1 MFTRM
6 VVGVDGSRLSEAAA
20 QAALSLAVQGHAQ
33 VHLVSVVEELPR
45 YISAREEVAREET
58 EARQYFTACHQ
69 RLLREAERKS
79 VALTIQIVVGHEVQ
93 QLLSAATSLK
103 ADLLVIGH
111 AGHSAVSGTGLGSTA
126 SQLLRHAPCSVLIVR
141 TQVQAPQL
149 ARLAVALDGSPLGWE
164 AYAVSL
170 DLAHATRHSLQV
182 VSVAEGRA
190 GASASEAALQARAA
204 EPSHT
209 WVTFLLGVQA
219 RAAASA
225 ATAGVAVDIK
235 AQTGSAREALV
246 AAAREAGADLLILG
260 ATGHEYPWSQ
270 TVGATAMKVAED
282 APCSVLIVRP
292 PRSRAV
298 VRDVMTPA
306 SVVAQLETPLS
317 EMLSALLDDRARLIP
332 VVSSEEAVRGVITL
346 SHLLRQLDPALAE
359 RLTQADSA
367 AQVQTHL
374 EQALEGRTARERML
388 TNPYVL
394 QMEVP
399 LSVAGRYLTT
409 HGVTRV
415 PVVDAAQHLVGIL
428 SEHEVV
434 TALMGSTNQPTAT
447 PQHTETSAVTSST
460 QGLTAGML
468 ADQTTPRLAES
479 ASADEVVH
487 VLESS
492 PGRLAL
498 VVGDAGRLRG
508 LIDERVLLQRALVG
522 KSRGLTGALQ
532 RFFSTAQTNP
542 PTQHHPGEPLTAAA
556 LIRPGVPIVSAE
568 MPVRQ
573 ALAHLITSQNSD
585 VGVVITAEN
594 QPVGVLWR
602 RAALRA
608 LLRG

>member
-1 MFTRM
+1 MLTRL

-20 QAALSLAVQGHAQ
+20 QAALSLAVQSHAL
-33 VHLVSVVEELPR
+33 VHLISVVEELPR

-58 EARQYFTACHQ
+58 EARHYFTTCHQ
-69 RLLREAERKS
+69 RLQREAERKGVS
-79 VALTIQIVVGHEVQ
+79 FTTQIVVGHEVQ

-126 SQLLRHAPCSVLIVR
+126 SQLLRHAPCSVLIAR
-141 TQVQAPQL
+141 TQMQVTQL
-149 ARLAVALDGSPLGWE
+149 SRLVVALDGSPLGWE
-164 AYAVSL
+164 AYAVAL
-170 DLAHATRHSLQV
+170 DLAHGTRHPLQV

-190 GASASEAALQARAA
+190 GASEAALQARAA
-204 EPSHT
+204 EPSHS
-209 WVTFLLGVQA
+209 WVTFLLGAQA

-235 AQTGSAREALV
+235 MQTGSAREALV
-246 AAAREAGADLLILG
+246 TAAREAGADVLILG
-260 ATGHEYPWSQ
+260 ATGHDYPWSQ

-292 PRSRAV
+292 SRSGAI

-332 VVSSEEAVRGVITL
+332 VVSPEGTVRGVMTL
-346 SHLLRQLDPALAE
+346 SQLLRQLDPALAE
-359 RLTQADSA
+359 RLTQTDSA
-367 AQVQTHL
+367 AQIRTHL

-388 TNPYVL
+388 SNPHVL
-394 QMEVP
+394 QIEVP
-399 LSVAGRYLTT
+399 LTVAGRYLTT
-409 HGVTRV
+409 QGVTRV
-415 PVVDAAQHLVGIL
+415 PVVDAAGHLVGIL

-434 TALMGSTNQPTAT
+434 AALIGFSKQSTVMPQIAERPAAT
-447 PQHTETSAVTSST
+447 MSM

-468 ADQTTPRLAES
+468 ADQTTPRLVES
-479 ASADEVVH
+479 ASADEVVS
-487 VLESS
+487 VLQAS

-532 RFFSTAQTNP
+532 RFLSVAQTNP
-542 PTQHHPGEPLTAAA
+542 PTPYHPGEPLTAAA
-556 LIRPGVPIVSAE
+556 LIRPGVPVVPVE
-568 MPVRQ
+568 MPVSQ

-585 VGVVITAEN
+585 VGVVVTHEN
-594 QPVGVLWR
+594 QPIGVLWR
-602 RAALRA
+602 RAALQA

>member
-1 MFTRM
+1 MLTRM
-6 VVGVDGSRLSEAAA
+6 VVGVDGSRISEAAA
-20 QAALSLAVQGHAQ
+20 QAALSLAVQSHAQ
-33 VHLVSVVEELPR
+33 VYLISVVEELPR
-45 YISAREEVAREET
+45 YISAREEVAREEA
-58 EARQYFTACHQ
+58 EARHYFTACHQ
-69 RLLREAERKS
+69 RLQQEAERKG
-79 VALTIQIVVGHEVQ
+79 VTLTNQIVVGHEVQ
-93 QLLSAATSLK
+93 QLLNAATSLK

-126 SQLLRHAPCSVLIVR
+126 SQLLRHAPCSVLIAR
-141 TQVQAPQL
+141 TQAQTPQL

-164 AYAVSL
+164 AYAVAL
-170 DLAHATRHSLQV
+170 DLAQGTRHPLHM

-204 EPSHT
+204 EPSHS
-209 WVTFLLGVQA
+209 WVTFLLGAQA

-235 AQTGSAREALV
+235 TQTGSAREVLV
-246 AAAREAGADLLILG
+246 ATAREAGADLLILG
-260 ATGHEYPWSQ
+260 ATGHDHPWSQ

-292 PRSRAV
+292 PRSGAV

-332 VVSSEEAVRGVITL
+332 VVSPEGTVHGVMTL
-346 SHLLRQLDPALAE
+346 SHLLRQLDPALAQ

-367 AQVQTHL
+367 AQVRTHL
-374 EQALEGRTARERML
+374 EQVLEGHTARERML
-388 TNPYVL
+388 TNPHVL

-399 LSVAGRYLTT
+399 LTVAGRYLTT

-415 PVVDAAQHLVGIL
+415 PVVDAAGHLVGIL

-434 TALMGSTNQPTAT
+434 SALMGSTKQSTAT
-447 PQHTETSAVTSST
+447 PQNTETPSTTSST

-498 VVGDAGRLRG
+498 VVGDAGQLRG
-508 LIDERVLLQRALVG
+508 LVDERVLLQRALAG

-532 RFFSTAQTNP
+532 RFFSSAQINP

-556 LIRPGVPIVSAE
+556 LIRPGVPVVPAE
-568 MPVRQ
+568 MPVPQ
-573 ALAHLITSQNSD
+573 ALARLITSQNSD
-585 VGVVITAEN
+585 VGVVITADN

-602 RAALRA
+602 RTALRA

>member
-6 VVGVDGSRLSEAAA
+6 VVGVDGSRISEAAA
-20 QAALSLAVQGHAQ
+20 QAALSLAVQSNAQ

-58 EARQYFTACHQ
+58 EARQYFTTCHQ
-69 RLLREAERKS
+69 RLQREAERKG
-79 VALTIQIVVGHEVQ
+79 VTLTPQIVVGHEVQ
-93 QLLSAATSLK
+93 QLLSAATALK

-126 SQLLRHAPCSVLIVR
+126 SQLLRHAPCSVLIAR
-141 TQVQAPQL
+141 MQAQTPQL
-149 ARLAVALDGSPLGWE
+149 ARLVVALDGSPLGWE
-164 AYAVSL
+164 AYAVAL
-170 DLAHATRHSLQV
+170 DLAHATRHPLQV

-225 ATAGVAVDIK
+225 ATTGVAVDIK
-235 AQTGSAREALV
+235 TQTGSAREVLV
-246 AAAREAGADLLILG
+246 TVAREVDANVLILG
-260 ATGHEYPWSQ
+260 ATGHDHPWSQ

-282 APCSVLIVRP
+282 APCSVLIIRP
-292 PRSRAV
+292 PRSGAV

-317 EMLSALLDDRARLIP
+317 EVLSALLDDQARLIP
-332 VVSSEEAVRGVITL
+332 VVSPEGAVRGVMTL
-346 SHLLRQLDPALAE
+346 SHLLRQLDPVLAE
-359 RLTQADSA
+359 RLTQAASA
-367 AQVQTHL
+367 AQVRTHL
-374 EQALEGRTARERML
+374 EQALEGHTARERML

-394 QMEVP
+394 QLEVP
-399 LSVAGRYLTT
+399 LTVAGRSLTT

-415 PVVDAAQHLVGIL
+415 PAVDAAGHLVGIL

-434 TALMGSTNQPTAT
+434 SALMGSTTQPTAT
-447 PQHTETSAVTSST
+447 QQRTETLAVTSST
-460 QGLTAGML
+460 PGLTAGML
-468 ADQTTPRLAES
+468 AEQTVPRLAES
-479 ASADEVVH
+479 ASADEVVR

-498 VVGDAGRLRG
+498 VVGDAGQLRG

-532 RFFSTAQTNP
+532 RFLSTAQTHP

-556 LIRPGVPIVSAE
+556 LIRPGVPVVPVE
-568 MPVRQ
+568 MLVPQ
-573 ALAHLITSQNSD
+573 ALARLITSQNSD
-585 VGVVITAEN
+585 VGVVVTSDN
-594 QPVGVLWR
+594 QPVGILWR